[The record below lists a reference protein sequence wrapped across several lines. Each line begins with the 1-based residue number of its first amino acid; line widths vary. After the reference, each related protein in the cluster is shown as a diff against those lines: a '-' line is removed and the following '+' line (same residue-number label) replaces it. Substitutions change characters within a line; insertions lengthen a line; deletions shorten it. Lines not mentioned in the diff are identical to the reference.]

1 MTSQGP
7 FQPYFLFISIFFFL
21 AWIWKGSS
29 MHFPFAMDG
38 QISVYKIQ
46 MGCCCEERFIQ
57 IEIIVREI
65 LIKNII

>member
-1 MTSQGP
+1 
-7 FQPYFLFISIFFFL
+7 
-21 AWIWKGSS
+21 